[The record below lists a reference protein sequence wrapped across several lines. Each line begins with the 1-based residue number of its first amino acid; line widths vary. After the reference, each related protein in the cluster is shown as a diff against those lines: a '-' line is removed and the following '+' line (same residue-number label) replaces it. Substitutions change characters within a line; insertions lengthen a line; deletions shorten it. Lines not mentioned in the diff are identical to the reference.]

1 MLQVVDVADAVGYPR
16 MNEWHRKMR
25 QGVVSVLVC
34 SGRQEVVSSRRNR
47 LWTSSEQRVLGE
59 KLGRPGGVIWGEDRG
74 ETERRGERFK
84 VRGQGALITR
94 H

>member
-34 SGRQEVVSSRRNR
+34 LGRQEVVSSRRNR
-47 LWTSSEQRVLGE
+47 LGISSEQKVLGE
-59 KLGRPGGVIWGEDRG
+59 KLGRPGGVTGEG
-74 ETERRGERFK
+74 
-84 VRGQGALITR
+84 VRGFGGSGRLGLGFR
-94 H
+94 